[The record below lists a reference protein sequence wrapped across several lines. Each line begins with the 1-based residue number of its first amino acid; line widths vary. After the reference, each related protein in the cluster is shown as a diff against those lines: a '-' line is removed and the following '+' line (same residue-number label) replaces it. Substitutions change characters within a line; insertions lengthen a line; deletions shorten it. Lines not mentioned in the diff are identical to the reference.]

1 METWY
6 LWRTWSDYYEEIQI
20 ESHTE
25 KSVTLVSGRKAMR
38 VREFQIIAPTVSAI
52 AEERLRRAEEA
63 HEKAKDVFFQTE
75 RELARVKQFPL
86 KKEGPSENDHRR
98 PMGSSRLEGDSD

>member
-25 KSVTLVSGRKAMR
+25 KNVTLVGGRKAMKM
-38 VREFQIIAPTVSAI
+38 REFQIIAPTPSAI
-52 AEERLRRAEEA
+52 EEERLRRAEEA
-63 HEKAKDVFFQTE
+63 HEKARDAFFRTE
-75 RELARVKQFPL
+75 KELARVKQFPL
-86 KKEGPSENDHRR
+86 KKEGSNEDNNR
-98 PMGSSRLEGDSD
+98 